1 MTLKEWRVFEY
12 MPIFKVLLVAGVDF
26 LYTEAGQYLPLSASA
41 CYILFWLNI
50 LEKFRVMNL
59 VVLGLYSYVYQSV
72 ISEQCHVG

>member
-1 MTLKEWRVFEY
+1 MCPFSKCSL
-12 MPIFKVLLVAGVDF
+12 LLVWTSF

-41 CYILFWLNI
+41 CYILFWLNM

-72 ISEQCHVG
+72 ISGQCHVG